1 MGESARRWFLA
12 AAPSSCAHDTASAH
26 GSAGSPS
33 AVLSVAAKSGARLRS
48 RASCPHGRGMP
59 VMRLPILRADPW
71 FAVREVVYRRN
82 RSRRAIVAGR
92 GIARKCPSAT
102 VGNGTSRPHAAQQN
116 GSSEGVR
123 ASARPAKT
131 AASAHISPKCEPGS
145 RPRALA
151 ARCRPRGE
159 PAAGSALPRA
169 RLRIRSLQPKCS
181 TPRRR
186 KPKPE
191 RPLAFDRALELIRL
205 AEKYK
210 FAAGMAA
217 QTYTNPALVSGAA
230 TPAASYS

>member
-1 MGESARRWFLA
+1 MARWRIDRLSPDKDRACLTWLFQGTGGALRGTEGA
-12 AAPSSCAHDTASAH
+12 YVRNEPAS
-26 GSAGSPS
+26 P
-33 AVLSVAAKSGARLRS
+33 L
-48 RASCPHGRGMP
+48 
-59 VMRLPILRADPW
+59 IADPW

-116 GSSEGVR
+116 GSSEGAR
-123 ASARPAKT
+123 ASLRPSKT

-151 ARCRPRGE
+151 ARCRPRGA

-169 RLRIRSLQPKCS
+169 CLRIRSLQPKCR

-217 QTYTNPALVSGAA
+217 QTYTNPALVSVAA